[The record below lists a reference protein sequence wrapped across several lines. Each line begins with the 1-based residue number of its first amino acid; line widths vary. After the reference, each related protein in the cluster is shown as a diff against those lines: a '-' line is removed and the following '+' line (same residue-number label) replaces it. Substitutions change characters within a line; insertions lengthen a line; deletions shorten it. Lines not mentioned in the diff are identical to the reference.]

1 MFVTDNT
8 RFIRESATVNSEELQ
23 LAFDPKILRTATT
36 AAVEKLKKNVSNA
49 DARGLQLSSPETL
62 MEFVEQYSNS
72 NPDTTDTF
80 DIERFKDIIDLY
92 IATGIPV
99 YSPGYMGR
107 QFSGVIPI
115 TGLTDLLTSMAS
127 QPSSFYESA
136 QLPSIA
142 EKAIAKEFGQLLG
155 WKDDSYD
162 MVTTSGGSLANI
174 TAILTARNCK
184 VPDFSK
190 RFGASAA
197 IPAIAVSAEVHYSVK
212 RATGILGI
220 GEDQIISLPV
230 NDRGEICMNRAE
242 STLKNAEDKGFDI
255 FCLVATA
262 GTTALGAI
270 DPLEALAALCRKK
283 DYWLHVDG
291 AHGGSLLVSEK
302 LKHSLKGIEQVDSF
316 ALDAHKTLFLPAS
329 CTLLFYRNKLHTH
342 QTFYKEA
349 SYIFDNETSYY
360 DGGEK
365 SFECTKRPMIMNL
378 WVPWVLYGKEVFGQ
392 KLEAL
397 CNLAT
402 EAHAFLKTQNDFT
415 TIHKPQTNIFCF
427 HYTPDNLKSYDV
439 IDFQKTIRDHIKAEG
454 KFFIS
459 KVEVNGSTA
468 LRVVFMNHEITMH
481 HFQGLLDEIRRV
493 GQNILTQND

>member
-8 RFIRESATVNSEELQ
+8 RLIRESATANSEELQ
-23 LAFDPKILRTATT
+23 VAFDPTILRTATKV
-36 AAVEKLKKNVSNA
+36 AVEKLKKNVSNDA
-49 DARGLQLSSPETL
+49 ARGLKLSSPDTL
-62 MEFVEQYSNS
+62 MAFVERYSQLNS
-72 NPDTTDTF
+72 DPSNF

-107 QFSGVIPI
+107 QFSGVMPI
-115 TGLTDLLTSMAS
+115 SGLTDLLTSMAS

-142 EKAIAKEFGQLLG
+142 EKAIAKEFGRFLG
-155 WKDDSYD
+155 WKDDTYD
-162 MVTTSGGSLANI
+162 MITTSGGSLANI

-190 RFGASAA
+190 RFGSSAA

-230 NDRGEICMNRAE
+230 NAQGEICMQQAE
-242 STLKNAEDKGFDI
+242 STLNEAEEKGFDI

-270 DPLEALAALCRKK
+270 DPLEELAALCKKK
-283 DYWLHVDG
+283 DYWFHVDG

-302 LKHSLKGIEQVDSF
+302 LKPRLSGIEKVDSF

-329 CTLLFYRNKLHTH
+329 CTLLFYRNKEHATK
-342 QTFYKEA
+342 TFYKEA
-349 SYIFDNETSYY
+349 SYIFEPESSRY

-365 SFECTKRPMIMNL
+365 
-378 WVPWVLYGKEVFGQ
+378 
-392 KLEAL
+392 KL
-397 CNLAT
+397 
-402 EAHAFLKTQNDFT
+402 
-415 TIHKPQTNIFCF
+415 
-427 HYTPDNLKSYDV
+427 
-439 IDFQKTIRDHIKAEG
+439 
-454 KFFIS
+454 
-459 KVEVNGSTA
+459 
-468 LRVVFMNHEITMH
+468 
-481 HFQGLLDEIRRV
+481 
-493 GQNILTQND
+493 